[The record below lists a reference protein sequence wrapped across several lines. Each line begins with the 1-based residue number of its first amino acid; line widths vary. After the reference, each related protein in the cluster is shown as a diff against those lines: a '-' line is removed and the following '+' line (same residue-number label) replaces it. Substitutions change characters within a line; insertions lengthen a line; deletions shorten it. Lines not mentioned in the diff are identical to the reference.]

1 MVLAFGGARR
11 AAKDDAGAD
20 AVDSGCGGDGLA
32 AFGAVRRG
40 ASFVPFFL
48 LLLRGAML
56 QVSAGPYPPTSGCGE
71 VRNSQPE
78 EMFESEPDI
87 SQLIV
92 QSESGDRPSGPVD
105 WFWMLV
111 KNHRCILL
119 YCTFFPSREAV

>member
-1 MVLAFGGARR
+1 MLQKMTRVQTQSTLD
-11 AAKDDAGAD
+11 AAGTALPHSAQC
-20 AVDSGCGGDGLA
+20 V
-32 AFGAVRRG
+32 AVR
-40 ASFVPFFL
+40 ALFLFFL